1 MKTTS
6 KQPMKTLIAISVIA
20 LIALALVPQLHFA
33 HAQLLGQK
41 TGEKQYINLRAEV
54 WNEFFRMTTAAF
66 TVGAIVSGTM
76 IWLVWRF
83 RESNPKNK
91 APTRW
96 EKLDDPTTG
105 TYDKEEG
112 GH

>member
-1 MKTTS
+1 
-6 KQPMKTLIAISVIA
+6 MKTLIIAISVITLVAVA
-20 LIALALVPQLHFA
+20 LIPQIHFA
-33 HAQLLGQK
+33 SAQLAQ
-41 TGEKQYINLRAEV
+41 TQSAKQYINLRAEV

-91 APTRW
+91 APTKW
-96 EKLDDPTTG
+96 EHLEDPTAG
-105 TYDKEEG
+105 SYEEEG
-112 GH
+112 H

>member
-1 MKTTS
+1 MK
-6 KQPMKTLIAISVIA
+6 KVIAVSIIA
-20 LIALALVPQLHFA
+20 LIALVFVPQIHFA
-33 HAQLLGQK
+33 NAQVG
-41 TGEKQYINLRAEV
+41 TDTSAKQYINLRAEV

-66 TVGAIVSGTM
+66 TVGAVVSGTL

-83 RESNPKNK
+83 RESHPKNK

-105 TYDKEEG
+105 DYEKEG
-112 GH
+112 GGH

>member
-1 MKTTS
+1 MK
-6 KQPMKTLIAISVIA
+6 KVIAVSIIA
-20 LIALALVPQLHFA
+20 LIALVVVPQIHFA
-33 HAQLLGQK
+33 NAQLGTDK
-41 TGEKQYINLRAEV
+41 SAKQYINLRAEV

-66 TVGAIVSGTM
+66 TVGAVVSGTL

-91 APTRW
+91 GPTKW
-96 EKLDDPTTG
+96 EHLEDPTAG
-105 TYDKEEG
+105 SYEED

>member
-1 MKTTS
+1 
-6 KQPMKTLIAISVIA
+6 MKTLIAISIITIV
-20 LIALALVPQLHFA
+20 ALALIPQLYFA
-33 HAQLLGQK
+33 HAQLAQQ
-41 TGEKQYINLRAEV
+41 TSPKQYINLRAEV

-91 APTRW
+91 TPTKW
-96 EKLDDPTTG
+96 EHLDDPTSG
-105 TYDKEEG
+105 HYEDEG

>member
-1 MKTTS
+1 MKRI
-6 KQPMKTLIAISVIA
+6 IAVSIIA
-20 LIALALVPQLHFA
+20 LVALALVPQIHFA
-33 HAQLLGQK
+33 HAQS
-41 TGEKQYINLRAEV
+41 TGASEKQYINLRAEV

-66 TVGAIVSGTM
+66 TVGAVVSGTM

-83 RESNPKNK
+83 RESHPKNK
-91 APTRW
+91 IPTRW

-105 TYDKEEG
+105 TYEKEG

>member
-1 MKTTS
+1 
-6 KQPMKTLIAISVIA
+6 MKTLAVCAISLIAI
-20 LIALALVPQLHFA
+20 ALVLQMNFA
-33 HAQLLGQK
+33 HAQLTQK
-41 TGEKQYINLRAEV
+41 VGEKQYVNLRAEV

-66 TVGAIVSGTM
+66 VVGAIVSGTM

-96 EKLDDPTTG
+96 EHLEDPTAG
-105 TYDKEEG
+105 SYEEEG
-112 GH
+112 H

>member
-1 MKTTS
+1 MKRI
-6 KQPMKTLIAISVIA
+6 IAVSIIA
-20 LIALALVPQLHFA
+20 LVALALVPQVHFA
-33 HAQLLGQK
+33 HAQEK
-41 TGEKQYINLRAEV
+41 SPKQYLNLRAEV

-91 APTRW
+91 TPTKW
-96 EKLDDPTTG
+96 EHLEDPTAG
-105 TYDKEEG
+105 SYEEEG
-112 GH
+112 H

>member
-1 MKTTS
+1 MK
-6 KQPMKTLIAISVIA
+6 KIIAVSIIA
-20 LIALALVPQLHFA
+20 LVALALIPQLHIVY
-33 HAQLLGQK
+33 AQVGQK
-41 TGEKQYINLRAEV
+41 ESAKQYINLRAEV

-66 TVGAIVSGTM
+66 TVGAVVSGTM

-83 RESNPKNK
+83 RESHPKNK
-91 APTRW
+91 TPTRW

-105 TYDKEEG
+105 TYEKE

>member
-1 MKTTS
+1 MKRIVVVS
-6 KQPMKTLIAISVIA
+6 LFALIAISF
-20 LIALALVPQLHFA
+20 VPQMIHFA
-33 HAQLLGQK
+33 HAQSSQGQS
-41 TGEKQYINLRAEV
+41 EKQYINLRAEV

-66 TVGAIVSGTM
+66 TVGAVVSGTM

-83 RESNPKNK
+83 RESHPMNK
-91 APTRW
+91 TPTRW

-105 TYDKEEG
+105 SYEKEG

>member
-1 MKTTS
+1 
-6 KQPMKTLIAISVIA
+6 MKTLIAVSILA
-20 LIALALVPQLHFA
+20 LIVLVFVPQLHFA
-33 HAQLLGQK
+33 NAQLGQK
-41 TGEKQYINLRAEV
+41 VTEKQYLNLRADV

-91 APTRW
+91 TPTKW
-96 EKLDDPTTG
+96 EKFDDPTSG
-105 TYDKEEG
+105 TYEEEG
-112 GH
+112 H

>member
-1 MKTTS
+1 
-6 KQPMKTLIAISVIA
+6 MKTLIAVSIIA
-20 LIALALVPQLHFA
+20 LIAIALVPQMHFA
-33 HAQLLGQK
+33 HAQLDTK
-41 TGEKQYINLRAEV
+41 ATGAKQYINLRAEV

-66 TVGAIVSGTM
+66 TVGAVVSGTM

-91 APTRW
+91 APTKW
-96 EKLDDPTTG
+96 EKLDDPTSG
-105 TYDKEEG
+105 TYDKEG

>member
-6 KQPMKTLIAISVIA
+6 NQQMKTLIAVLIVT
-20 LIALALVPQLHFA
+20 LIALVLVPQMHFA
-33 HAQLLGQK
+33 NAQLGQK
-41 TGEKQYINLRAEV
+41 VSEKQYINLRAEV

-91 APTRW
+91 NPTKW
-96 EKLDDPTTG
+96 EKFDDPTSG
-105 TYDKEEG
+105 TYDEG

>member
-1 MKTTS
+1 MKRI
-6 KQPMKTLIAISVIA
+6 IAVSIIA
-20 LIALALVPQLHFA
+20 LIALALVPQIHFA
-33 HAQLLGQK
+33 HAQNA
-41 TGEKQYINLRAEV
+41 GEKSAKQYINLRAEV

-66 TVGAIVSGTM
+66 TVGAVVSGTM

-83 RESNPKNK
+83 RESHPKNK
-91 APTRW
+91 IPTRW

-105 TYDKEEG
+105 TYEKE

>member
-1 MKTTS
+1 
-6 KQPMKTLIAISVIA
+6 MKTLIAISIITI
-20 LIALALVPQLHFA
+20 IALALIPQMYA
-33 HAQLLGQK
+33 HAQLAQQ
-41 TGEKQYINLRAEV
+41 TSAKQYINLRAEV

-91 APTRW
+91 NPTKW
-96 EKLDDPTTG
+96 EHLEDPTSG
-105 TYDKEEG
+105 SYEDEG

>member
-1 MKTTS
+1 MKRI
-6 KQPMKTLIAISVIA
+6 IAVSIIA
-20 LIALALVPQLHFA
+20 LVALALVPQLHFA
-33 HAQLLGQK
+33 HAQSSEEK
-41 TGEKQYINLRAEV
+41 SAKQYINLRAEV

-66 TVGAIVSGTM
+66 TVGAVVSGTM

-83 RESNPKNK
+83 RESHPKNK
-91 APTRW
+91 TPTRW

-105 TYDKEEG
+105 TYEKE

>member
-1 MKTTS
+1 
-6 KQPMKTLIAISVIA
+6 MKTLIAGSIIA
-20 LIALALVPQLHFA
+20 LLAVALIPQIHFA
-33 HAQLLGQK
+33 SAQTDQGQSA
-41 TGEKQYINLRAEV
+41 KQYLNLRAEV

-66 TVGAIVSGTM
+66 TVGAVVSGTM

-83 RESNPKNK
+83 RESHPKNK

-105 TYDKEEG
+105 TYEKEG

>member
-1 MKTTS
+1 MKRI
-6 KQPMKTLIAISVIA
+6 IAVSLFA
-20 LIALALVPQLHFA
+20 LIALALVPQMCTLHMLNA
-33 HAQLLGQK
+33 SK
-41 TGEKQYINLRAEV
+41 SEKQYINLRAEV

-66 TVGAIVSGTM
+66 TVGAVVSGTM

-83 RESNPKNK
+83 RESHPKNK
-91 APTRW
+91 TPTRW

-105 TYDKEEG
+105 SYEKEG

>member
-1 MKTTS
+1 MKRI
-6 KQPMKTLIAISVIA
+6 IAVSIIA
-20 LIALALVPQLHFA
+20 LIALALVPQIHFA
-33 HAQLLGQK
+33 HAQAADEK
-41 TGEKQYINLRAEV
+41 AAKQYINLRAEI

-66 TVGAIVSGTM
+66 TVGAVVSGTM

-83 RESNPKNK
+83 RESHPKNK
-91 APTRW
+91 IPTRW

-105 TYDKEEG
+105 TYEKE

>member
-1 MKTTS
+1 
-6 KQPMKTLIAISVIA
+6 MKTLIAVSVIT
-20 LIALALVPQLHFA
+20 LVALALIPQINFA
-33 HAQLLGQK
+33 HAQLAQQSSV
-41 TGEKQYINLRAEV
+41 KQYTNVRAEV

-91 APTRW
+91 APTKW
-96 EKLDDPTTG
+96 EHLEDPTAG
-105 TYDKEEG
+105 SYEEEG
-112 GH
+112 H

>member
-1 MKTTS
+1 
-6 KQPMKTLIAISVIA
+6 MKTLIAVSIIA
-20 LIALALVPQLHFA
+20 LVALALIPQIV
-33 HAQLLGQK
+33 HAQLAQQ
-41 TGEKQYINLRAEV
+41 TSAKQYINLRAEV

-91 APTRW
+91 APTKW
-96 EKLDDPTTG
+96 EHMDDPTAG
-105 TYDKEEG
+105 SYEEEG
-112 GH
+112 H

>member
-1 MKTTS
+1 MKTI
-6 KQPMKTLIAISVIA
+6 IAVSIIA
-20 LIALALVPQLHFA
+20 LITLAVVPQIA
-33 HAQLLGQK
+33 HAQLAQQ
-41 TGEKQYINLRAEV
+41 TSEKQYLNLRAEV

-91 APTRW
+91 VPTKW
-96 EKLDDPTTG
+96 EHMDDPTSG
-105 TYDKEEG
+105 SYEEEG
-112 GH
+112 H

>member
-1 MKTTS
+1 MKRI
-6 KQPMKTLIAISVIA
+6 IAVSIIA
-20 LIALALVPQLHFA
+20 LIALALIPQIHFA
-33 HAQLLGQK
+33 HAQVGK
-41 TGEKQYINLRAEV
+41 TESAKQYINLRAEV

-66 TVGAIVSGTM
+66 TVGAVVSGTM

-83 RESNPKNK
+83 RESHPKNK

-96 EKLDDPTTG
+96 ENLDDPTTG
-105 TYDKEEG
+105 TYEKE

>member
-1 MKTTS
+1 METTS
-6 KQPMKTLIAISVIA
+6 KQPMKTLIAMSIIV
-20 LIALALVPQLHFA
+20 LIALALVPQIHFA
-33 HAQLLGQK
+33 HAQLGQK
-41 TGEKQYINLRAEV
+41 EDAKNYINLRAEV

-96 EKLDDPTTG
+96 EKLDDPTSG
-105 TYDKEEG
+105 TYDKEG

>member
-1 MKTTS
+1 
-6 KQPMKTLIAISVIA
+6 MKTLIAVSIIILV
-20 LIALALVPQLHFA
+20 ALAVVPQINFV
-33 HAQLLGQK
+33 HAQLAQQ
-41 TGEKQYINLRAEV
+41 TSAKQYTNVRAEV

-91 APTRW
+91 TPTKG
-96 EKLDDPTTG
+96 EHLEDPTAG
-105 TYDKEEG
+105 NYEEEG
-112 GH
+112 H